1 MLSFYDAILYWN
13 YITMESML
21 IWKRIKLII
30 FVNHPSFWWEIW
42 KFIFSLKYLFI
53 NFWPH
58 CAQCWYI
65 VDAFHCLKSPPRIL
79 TRWYKKSR
87 ISRTAVFIMMEMCF
101 LQRNFCCC
109 PVSQSSQ
116 RLFSISNNQARRNSL
131 KKWLGHPYTVG
142 IICPS
147 PWLE

>member
-1 MLSFYDAILYWN
+1 MWIIHLLQTQYWKKN
-13 YITMESML
+13 I
-21 IWKRIKLII
+21 R
-30 FVNHPSFWWEIW
+30 WEIW
-42 KFIFSLKYLFI
+42 KLIFSLNYLKRL
-53 NFWPH
+53 WPH

-116 RLFSISNNQARRNSL
+116 RLFSILNNQARRNSL
-131 KKWLGHPYTVG
+131 KNGWYIPIWWASPAPNPTLHGIWLR
-142 IICPS
+142 
-147 PWLE
+147 